1 MLRQPGIP
9 GRHVAAQTVIKEC
22 QRRIPQRLRHATVK
36 GLGDAAR
43 DGGLRVAVAPSQ
55 TALRTASSKEWLS
68 RKAMMASGTDSWQLS
83 LWR

>member
-43 DGGLRVAVAPSQ
+43 DYVEVI
-55 TALRTASSKEWLS
+55 ASRAEKLKYIYSSLFSLAK
-68 RKAMMASGTDSWQLS
+68 DSSCNIELHE
-83 LWR
+83 